1 MKPATFQDH
10 GDTAPSE
17 GGTALL
23 MVLIALFAIGLM
35 SMVIAQVATTELAI
49 TANITAGTRSFLPA
63 DGASQVL
70 LRDVINMSQSLGR
83 FPTDAELTSIAAP
96 AFNNATLSEF
106 RAFRSGSETGQLVS
120 TGLYVGLSALV
131 QPFTIIATANS
142 PGPPSSRATV
152 QIDGEF
158 SRIPIFQFGVLYQHD
173 LDLHPG
179 PDMVIGGRVHSNGDI
194 YLDPST
200 SLSLNSP
207 ITANGDIYNL
217 HRNGSFSGG
226 PVQIRDSA
234 GVYQEMA
241 GLDSNDPN
249 WSAAAIDRWDGR
261 VRSGEIGGNRVD
273 LVIEDP
279 TNPHLIIDAGRP
291 DDSAANEAA
300 KIWYEAG
307 LRIVNGQGFDSD
319 GNAVSLIDPG
329 TGTSALRN
337 TVIYDPREEKYML
350 TVEVDMEKLGRLT
363 AFPGNGVVYVGAF
376 EGTNGMPAWLGGAL
390 GVGPPEWDGYGT
402 PWDGMETSEFAIKL
416 TNGATLSAPTTIV
429 SENPMYVQGSFNIAN
444 KKGAAVVADAVT
456 ILSNNWGDIDGDGN
470 FDGDLDFSLLDL
482 TLRNATQTT
491 VNAAI
496 MTGNLDMDLSYNGGL
511 ENLPRFLERWSDVP
525 FNLNGSLVALWRSQ
539 IADGVYGK
547 ADVYAAPNR
556 NWFFDTDFLDLNN
569 LPPSTP
575 RIYQISVTS
584 WEHR

>member
-1 MKPATFQDH
+1 
-10 GDTAPSE
+10 
-17 GGTALL
+17 
-23 MVLIALFAIGLM
+23 
-35 SMVIAQVATTELAI
+35 
-49 TANITAGTRSFLPA
+49 
-63 DGASQVL
+63 
-70 LRDVINMSQSLGR
+70 
-83 FPTDAELTSIAAP
+83 
-96 AFNNATLSEF
+96 
-106 RAFRSGSETGQLVS
+106 
-120 TGLYVGLSALV
+120 
-131 QPFTIIATANS
+131 
-142 PGPPSSRATV
+142 
-152 QIDGEF
+152 
-158 SRIPIFQFGVLYQHD
+158 
-173 LDLHPG
+173 
-179 PDMVIGGRVHSNGDI
+179 MVIGGRVHSNGDI